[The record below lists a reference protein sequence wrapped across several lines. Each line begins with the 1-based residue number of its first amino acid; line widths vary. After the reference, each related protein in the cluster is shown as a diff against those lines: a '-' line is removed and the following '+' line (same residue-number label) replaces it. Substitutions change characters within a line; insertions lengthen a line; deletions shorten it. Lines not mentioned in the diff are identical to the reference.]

1 MQIKVSKE
9 RRKRIFFAKGMC
21 LAIVLLMSLL
31 LLYGFAIDNVKDTN
45 IKSIKELKTERFE
58 SIYSY
63 ILELQSDAYE
73 SARDVSSELEEY
85 MRSMDQDALRK
96 QLETGEISNEL
107 DSIFHKYTDKVFNG
121 VDNPR
126 NGFIIANLDGILYD
140 ENYKRVEGRVAR
152 DWESE
157 INNSYNSDLEQEAI
171 SRLLNRSDSLIVT
184 ESVNLLKKDYKDHTK
199 ITTANYD
206 TLLQVYLNEGVEGF
220 RNYQVLCPAYITN
233 NGDIFGQ
240 KDIVSGIKMQNNKII
255 VIQEFNIYDQLQRN
269 KMNLV
274 DDRNIQ
280 AVIEGYSADLSFLY
294 IIAFCFIA
302 FIIVLLIYFSN
313 SYNSYI
319 DKYNLE
325 NEEEYEE
332 QEDNAIP

>member
-96 QLETGEISNEL
+96 QLETGEISDEL
-107 DSIFHKYTDKVFNG
+107 DSIFHKYTDEVFNG

-126 NGFIIANLDGILYD
+126 NGFIIANLNGILYD

-184 ESVNLLKKDYKDHTK
+184 ESVNLLKKDYKNHTK

-220 RNYQVLCPAYITN
+220 RNYQVLCPA
-233 NGDIFGQ
+233 
-240 KDIVSGIKMQNNKII
+240 
-255 VIQEFNIYDQLQRN
+255 
-269 KMNLV
+269 
-274 DDRNIQ
+274 
-280 AVIEGYSADLSFLY
+280 
-294 IIAFCFIA
+294 
-302 FIIVLLIYFSN
+302 
-313 SYNSYI
+313 
-319 DKYNLE
+319 
-325 NEEEYEE
+325 
-332 QEDNAIP
+332 